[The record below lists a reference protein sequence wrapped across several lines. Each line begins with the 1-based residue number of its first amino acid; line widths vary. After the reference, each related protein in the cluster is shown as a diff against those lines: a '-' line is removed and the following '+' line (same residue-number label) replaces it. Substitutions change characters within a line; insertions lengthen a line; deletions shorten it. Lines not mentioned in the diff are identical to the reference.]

1 LFLFALCSPWR
12 LPTKKNE
19 KVLDNFRDYAIFA
32 SMQKKKKR
40 LVLFGCRMPK
50 LLHEMLSDWS
60 NSIGIPL
67 TSLIVTIIR
76 EKISDDE
83 LPRVT
88 ESSVPVKRKDTVVI
102 GINFPVE
109 IYLTLREWSERS
121 HISINAIILLILWE
135 EVRKRKIDTDFM
147 KPRRS
152 SAYPL
157 SSKRR
162 TRAWGSS
169 NTGQPK
175 KKELVE

>member
-1 LFLFALCSPWR
+1 MR
-12 LPTKKNE
+12 
-19 KVLDNFRDYAIFA
+19 
-32 SMQKKKKR
+32 KKKKS

-50 LLHEMLSDWS
+50 LLHEMLSDWA
-60 NSIGIPL
+60 NSMGIPL

-88 ESSVPVKRKDTVVI
+88 ESIASARKDTVVI

-109 IYLTLREWSERS
+109 IYSTLQEWSERS

-152 SAYPL
+152 SAPL
-157 SSKRR
+157 LSKRR

-169 NTGQPK
+169 NTETTRPK
-175 KKELVE
+175 KKEPVE